1 MSRFWR
7 SLAGILVAAVVFEIC
22 ARVLFAVRPPPAV
35 TDLQPYQMADPA
47 RPWHKRLRPG
57 FVETYAEAAQ
67 SKRDTGRILG
77 EAYLD
82 RLRADPAQVF
92 VRINGDGFRGP
103 EIDGAHRAARIL
115 TIGDS
120 CTFGTAEASSY
131 PRVAEATLR
140 QRGVA
145 VEVVNAG
152 VEGYTT
158 ADVLVELDRL
168 KALRPQIATVYL
180 GWNGFFNQEQVFGQ
194 PTLAALRL
202 VRGVARAIPALFR
215 SRRDAALAAYQRPKH
230 PDAHARELAAL
241 DGFVPAFFPDLRQ
254 IVREMQSA
262 GSRVVLVTLAG
273 LYELEREPTPHMLE
287 IGHLPPYTDNP
298 YVLAKLASRLNDL
311 LRDLARAQSIDL
323 IDVDTWSRATLVPRE
338 QYFFDSVH
346 LTDEG
351 QAMLGHYVADRLAPL
366 VR

>member
-1 MSRFWR
+1 M
-7 SLAGILVAAVVFEIC
+7 
-22 ARVLFAVRPPPAV
+22 
-35 TDLQPYQMADPA
+35 
-47 RPWHKRLRPG
+47 
-57 FVETYAEAAQ
+57 
-67 SKRDTGRILG
+67 
-77 EAYLD
+77 
-82 RLRADPAQVF
+82 
-92 VRINGDGFRGP
+92 RINGDGFRGP

-241 DGFVPAFFPDLRQ
+241 DDFVPAFFPDLRQ

-311 LRDLARAQSIDL
+311 LRDLAHAQSIDL
-323 IDVDTWSRATLVPRE
+323 IDVDMWSRATLVPRE